1 LTGPRLTVTKSGST
15 YLVNWAGGTLQQADA
30 VNGTYSDIAGAPSP
44 YPIPGGVSKKFYRVK
59 Y

>member
-1 LTGPRLTVTKSGST
+1 LTVTKSGST

-44 YPIPGGVSKKFYRVK
+44 YPIPGGVSRKFYRVK